1 MACNGERSDAGEKAV
16 KAALFGDAQ
25 PA

>member
-1 MACNGERSDAGEKAV
+1 MACNGERADAGENAV
-16 KAALFGDAQ
+16 KAALFGDAK